1 MAGAADG
8 EGRKYLNGQLA
19 PGAVLE
25 GSMTVTETHLVL
37 GAGLIGGFHPV
48 HVDEQFAVAAGLRGR
63 ILHGALTAA
72 IMSAVVG
79 RNLPT
84 SGWTIVEQ
92 STRFRAPVYS
102 GDTLQTRW
110 TVQEPEAL
118 SQARLLFTPVSYTHL
133 RAHETVLDLVCRLLL
148 EKKKK
153 KVITD
158 NTYKL
163 LQV

>member
-1 MAGAADG
+1 MAATTDG
-8 EGRKYLNGQLA
+8 ISRAYLDGRLA
-19 PGAVLE
+19 PGTVLE
-25 GSMTVTETHLVL
+25 GTMTVTETHLVL

-84 SGWTIVEQ
+84 TGWTVVEQ
-92 STRFRAPVYS
+92 STRYRAPVYS
-102 GDTLQTRW
+102 GDTLHTQW

-118 SQARLLFTPVSYTHL
+118 SEARLLFTLMGECRNQERNVVADGTVKLML
-133 RAHETVLDLVCRLLL
+133 RGG
-148 EKKKK
+148 
-153 KVITD
+153 
-158 NTYKL
+158 
-163 LQV
+163 